1 MTVLFGQQE
10 IVATILPDDSL
21 QQNVVFVFTKTCFIR
36 IHFKN
41 MLYLGWKTLIWKDC
55 RQSYHTGRM
64 RQLLQNIQTYLLKQ
78 VNRHYL
84 QIYIEAVYCK
94 LVIFAMTSCFFYNYH
109 YQQLFSYFSAPVLI
123 STARTVLVFLETTS
137 TSSSSL
143 ICVESWSNLTHPSTP
158 Q

>member
-1 MTVLFGQQE
+1 
-10 IVATILPDDSL
+10 
-21 QQNVVFVFTKTCFIR
+21 
-36 IHFKN
+36 
-41 MLYLGWKTLIWKDC
+41 
-55 RQSYHTGRM
+55 M

-94 LVIFAMTSCFFYNYH
+94 LVIFAMASCFFYNYH

-143 ICVESWSNLTHPSTP
+143 ICVES
-158 Q
+158 